1 MRAGTLGLVVDD
13 KEAVRA
19 ALADAG
25 VAVASSGGLRFDDP
39 WGNSIEIV
47 DYRDVQFTKAP
58 AILSVLAPE
67 GLANTE
73 AARAEL
79 ARKASRVIDEEE
91 HPGDPEACSLKA
103 SSSAVHADRSFISML
118 AGGKRQSIGQSN
130 AVAQL
135 SGHAHALLADGHDIS
150 GSQLAPSAR
159 VDLAVDG
166 HCAVLHERARLA
178 ARIGQARELQQ
189 LAETDRLLADR
200 NLARVRRA
208 VHRPIIAAGGAA
220 LQRS

>member
-67 GLANTE
+67 GLAKTE

-79 ARKASRVIDEEE
+79 ARK
-91 HPGDPEACSLKA
+91 G
-103 SSSAVHADRSFISML
+103 L
-118 AGGKRQSIGQSN
+118 AG
-130 AVAQL
+130 
-135 SGHAHALLADGHDIS
+135 D
-150 GSQLAPSAR
+150 
-159 VDLAVDG
+159 
-166 HCAVLHERARLA
+166 
-178 ARIGQARELQQ
+178 
-189 LAETDRLLADR
+189 
-200 NLARVRRA
+200 
-208 VHRPIIAAGGAA
+208 
-220 LQRS
+220 

>member
-79 ARKASRVIDEEE
+79 ARK
-91 HPGDPEACSLKA
+91 G
-103 SSSAVHADRSFISML
+103 L
-118 AGGKRQSIGQSN
+118 AG
-130 AVAQL
+130 
-135 SGHAHALLADGHDIS
+135 D
-150 GSQLAPSAR
+150 
-159 VDLAVDG
+159 
-166 HCAVLHERARLA
+166 
-178 ARIGQARELQQ
+178 
-189 LAETDRLLADR
+189 
-200 NLARVRRA
+200 
-208 VHRPIIAAGGAA
+208 
-220 LQRS
+220 